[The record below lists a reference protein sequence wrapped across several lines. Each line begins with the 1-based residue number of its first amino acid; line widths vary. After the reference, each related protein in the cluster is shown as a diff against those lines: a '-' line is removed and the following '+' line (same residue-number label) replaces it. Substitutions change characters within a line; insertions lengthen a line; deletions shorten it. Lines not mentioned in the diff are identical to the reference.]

1 MGGNGSLIKIQ
12 KTAPNLERGNTPIGT
27 LCKILDILGID
38 IMNFDPGVAGSQIR
52 VEILNI
58 VSNLALLTTRIEIYN
73 I

>member
-1 MGGNGSLIKIQ
+1 MGGNESLIKIQ

-27 LCKILDILGID
+27 LCKVLDILGID

-58 VSNLALLTTRIEIYN
+58 VSDLVPHNIRTEI
-73 I
+73 